1 MLLQQKFHRRHRV
14 APHKQSGA
22 ALLALMLV
30 IIAGA
35 SYMLVYN
42 LNANTRFYNRQIE
55 TASVLREA
63 KAALL
68 AYSVNYP
75 EKYASSGPGVMPCP
89 DLNNN
94 GSASANCSYTG
105 GTTLGR
111 FPWKTVG
118 VGEFK
123 DHHGEHLWYI
133 VSDNFRT
140 PLVTQINSETPGT
153 LKVDSNDDIV
163 AVLIAPGAPITGQDR
178 TGGPLLAI
186 NYLEGGNQVNDNNF
200 VSRFAGEFNDQLVF
214 ITRKELMQVVE
225 QRVINQARTA
235 LNEYFNTVEVITGTG
250 AYPWLAPFADPKAGA
265 RWMKGTVSSTGSN
278 LTDTSVDFIKWG
290 VTAGDVV
297 WNVTD
302 GSHGVVSAVAA
313 NSLTLS
319 GSGLGYGSNNT
330 FSNNDEYY
338 VENRNLAARFRGT
351 ASSGS
356 TGLVLRDTSRDFDE
370 LLVSTG
376 DIIDNITDGS
386 SGMVVSAL
394 NDRITVA
401 SLAGGSTN
409 SFSAGDSYRIRSN
422 AGIAGTGSAG
432 IVLADANVDFQLMN
446 VQIGDLVRNVSLGTT
461 GQVAIVNQHS
471 LTVVGTTFNVGNH
484 YSLSRFSG
492 RAGTTQGLLP
502 IHEPGSSYTAGFDL
516 DWSFLI
522 SNGNTVTRT
531 TSGGHSI
538 YNSGL
543 DNWTEASSGR
553 LGTVTMASTG
563 SSCSWVA
570 DKIVNCRGQ
579 LVDTEFLSGSIT
591 DTTATT
597 LTDSSKNFPEAGIKR
612 GDKVQNTSDNTWG
625 IVTAATGAN
634 SNSLT
639 VSNIYGW
646 TALNKNA
653 GQPYRVHVAT
663 SFTDGTAT
671 APTAEN
677 VWRLYDNTGK
687 LATATVGD
695 IIENT
700 RWNAI
705 GIVTNVAFHATYGW
719 YVDFTRLQGGTYTDY
734 VSGETY
740 RIHRNYVDRREY
752 TFNLRLSGN
761 IASTY
766 SGGVRSR
773 TLCRGYGSNCASA
786 PAASTFRGNGLT
798 ELVTI
803 NDYRLGG
810 TLLGSARLTVPAA
823 GSPQS
828 SVRISG
834 LDYQL
839 SETEF
844 PDWFLSNR
852 WHQLLY
858 MAYSPELGP
867 GGSGSCSPID
877 GNCLQ
882 MLQGNTTLDDRGAL
896 ILAAGMQLDNVL
908 CPDASVQNRINARL
922 CDYFEN
928 ENAISNNIL
937 RKEHASVLFND
948 RLISLVP
955 STY

>member
-1 MLLQQKFHRRHRV
+1 MLLQQKIYPSHRV
-14 APHKQSGA
+14 TPHKQSGA

-35 SYMLVYN
+35 SYMLVSN

-68 AYSVNYP
+68 AYSVSYP

-94 GSASANCSYTG
+94 GSASGNCSYTG
-105 GTTLGR
+105 ATTLGR

-123 DHHGEHLWYI
+123 DHHGEHIWYV

-163 AVLIAPGAPITGQDR
+163 AVLIAPGAPLTGQNR
-178 TGGPLLAI
+178 ASGPLLAI

-200 VSRFAGEFNDQLVF
+200 VTRSAGEFNDQLVF

-225 QRVINQARTA
+225 QRVINQARTIV
-235 LNEYFNTVEVITGTG
+235 NNYYDTYGD
-250 AYPWLAPFADPKAGA
+250 YPWLAPFADPKAGA
-265 RWMKGTVSSTGSN
+265 RWLKGNVSSTGSN
-278 LTDTSVDFIKWG
+278 LTDTSVDFSKWG

-302 GSHGVVSAVAA
+302 GSHAVVSAVAA
-313 NSLTLS
+313 NTLTLS
-319 GSGLGYGSNNT
+319 GSGLGYGTNNT

-338 VENRNLAARFRGT
+338 VEVRNLAARFRGT

-376 DIIDNITDGS
+376 DIVDNITDGS
-386 SGMVVSAL
+386 SGLVISAL

-409 SFSAGDSYRIRSN
+409 SFSAGDSYLIRSN

-446 VQIGDLVRNVSLGTT
+446 VQKDDLVRNVSLGTT
-461 GQVAIVNQHS
+461 GQVDIVNQHS
-471 LTVVGTTFNVGNH
+471 LTVVGTTFNVGDH
-484 YSLSRFSG
+484 YSLSRFTG
-492 RAGTTQGLLP
+492 RTGTTQGLLP
-502 IHEPGSSYTAGFDL
+502 IHEPGS
-516 DWSFLI
+516 
-522 SNGNTVTRT
+522 
-531 TSGGHSI
+531 I
-538 YNSGL
+538 YNSGFNVDWSFPTANGNMVTRSPSGGNSVYNTGL
-543 DNWTEASSGR
+543 ENWTQTSTGR
-553 LGTVTMASTG
+553 VGTVTIASAD
-563 SSCSWVA
+563 SNCNWVA
-570 DKIVNCRGQ
+570 EKIVDCRGT
-579 LVDTEFLSGSIT
+579 LEDAEFLSGIIT
-591 DTTATT
+591 GATAATT
-597 LTDSSKNFPEAGIKR
+597 LTDADKNFPEAGIKR
-612 GDKVQNTSDNTWG
+612 GDKVQNTSNNSWG
-625 IVTAATGAN
+625 IVSATATGAN
-634 SNSLT
+634 LNRLT
-639 VSNIYGW
+639 IANIFGW
-646 TALNKNA
+646 TALNKNN
-653 GQPYRVHVAT
+653 GQPYRVHIAT

-671 APTAEN
+671 APTVDN

-687 LATATVGD
+687 LAAASVGD

-705 GIVTNVAFHATYGW
+705 GIVTNVAFHATNGW

-740 RIHRNYVDRREY
+740 RIHHNYVDRREY
-752 TFNLRLSGN
+752 TFNLRLSGD

-766 SGGVRSR
+766 SGGVRIR
-773 TLCRGYGSNCASA
+773 TICRGYGSNCTV
-786 PAASTFRGNGLT
+786 PAETIFRGNGLT
-798 ELVTI
+798 ELVTV
-803 NDYRLGG
+803 NDYRLDG

-858 MAYSPELGP
+858 MAYSSELGP
-867 GGSGSCSPID
+867 GGSGSCTPG

-882 MLQGNTTLDDRGAL
+882 MLQGNTSLDDRGAL

-937 RKEHASVLFND
+937 RKEHLSTLFND
-948 RLISLVP
+948 RLISLLP
-955 STY
+955 ATY